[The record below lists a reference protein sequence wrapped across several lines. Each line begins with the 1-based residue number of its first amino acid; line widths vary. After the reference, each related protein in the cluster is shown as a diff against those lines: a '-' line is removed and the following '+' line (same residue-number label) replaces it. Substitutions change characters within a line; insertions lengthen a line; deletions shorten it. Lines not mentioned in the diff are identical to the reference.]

1 MSPKKSGGLDFN
13 PLLSRTENKVSEKEG
28 ASTETTSTHVDKQT
42 REHADMSSST
52 SKFTFYYSTQQ
63 LERLDD
69 IWQETRGQ
77 IKGTRQRISKSQFV
91 RLALDRLLD
100 DFEKDSGK
108 VINLLVEHQGR

>member
-1 MSPKKSGGLDFN
+1 MSPKKSGGLEFN
-13 PLLSRTENKVSEKEG
+13 PLLSRTENPVSEKEG
-28 ASTETTSTHVDKQT
+28 ASAGTTSTHVDKQT
-42 REHADMSSST
+42 R
-52 SKFTFYYSTQQ
+52 KFTFYYSTQQ

-100 DFEKDSGK
+100 DFEKDSAK